1 MHTTHSS
8 ELALKCTRA
17 QESAS
22 YNDRESYFEAAS
34 HFAKVGK
41 AGALPMHFIFGEIN
55 DTV

>member
-1 MHTTHSS
+1 MHKTQSN

-17 QESAS
+17 QESVS
-22 YNDRESYFEAAS
+22 YNDRESYFDAAS

-55 DTV
+55 DSV